1 MADPSETVIL
11 IHGLWM
17 PGIVLMPLQRRL
29 RAAGFAVRR
38 FSYPS
43 WRDGLAGNVGRLSR
57 CVAET
62 RGEVIHLVAHSL
74 GGLLTLSM
82 LAQRPDARIG
92 RVVMLGTPCAG
103 CHCGF
108 TLAAIPLLAPVV
120 GRTFADW
127 FRQPRPKLPPRPE
140 IGVIAG
146 TRRIGFGLLIPGLA
160 RPNDGLITVDE
171 THLES
176 AADSIALPIHHSGM
190 LFSRACVLQIAS
202 FLRTGKFVHG

>member
-1 MADPSETVIL
+1 MAKPSETIIL

-17 PGIVLMPLQRRL
+17 PGIILLPLQWRL

-43 WRDGLAGNVGRLSR
+43 WRDGLADNVDRLSR
-57 CVAET
+57 CVAGT

-74 GGLLTLSM
+74 GGLLALSL

-103 CHCGF
+103 CHCGL
-108 TLAAIPLLAPVV
+108 TLAAIPGLAPVV

-127 FRQPRPKLPPRPE
+127 FRQPRPALPPRPE

-160 RPNDGLITVDE
+160 RPNDGLIAVEE
-171 THLES
+171 TRVES
-176 AADSIALPIHHSGM
+176 AADSIALPVHHSGM
-190 LFSRACVLQIAS
+190 LFSRACALQVAS
-202 FLRTGKFVHG
+202 FLRSGRFVRG